1 MIELKF
7 HHFLKW
13 SEIEEIIRK
22 GKNNMIVV
30 KLPNSIYLS
39 KKMRYKIEYMKR
51 HHIIVEVENDKR
63 GRHKKID
70 DNIKERILELY
81 REGYSIN
88 NISNILKLPK
98 STIFINVRDEISII
112 SMERKKEELS
122 SLMYQYKEHLI
133 IENIYNNYLD
143 TLFSELKMLIDEND
157 LETAYNTIKEIS
169 NYIKKLKKLKS

>member
-13 SEIEEIIRK
+13 SEIEEIIKK
-22 GKNNMIVV
+22 GKNNMVVV
-30 KLPNSIYLS
+30 KLPNSIYHS
-39 KKMRYKIEYMKR
+39 KKMKYKIEHMKK
-51 HHIIVEVENDKR
+51 HHIIVEMDNDKR

-70 DNIKERILELY
+70 DNLKERILELY

-98 STIFINVRDEISII
+98 STIFINVRDEIGII
-112 SMERKKEELS
+112 SMERKKEELT

-133 IENIYNNYLD
+133 IENIYDNYFD
-143 TLFSELKMLIDEND
+143 TLFSELKMYIDENNLD
-157 LETAYNTIKEIS
+157 MAHIKIKEIS
-169 NYIKKLKKLKS
+169 NYAKKLKKLL